1 MDVVI
6 LKSRQPQDMLAT
18 AAALHMLALGFA
30 YPDTGHK
37 RMLMKVLAR
46 LERRSAALHTARLR
60 RALAATSDCE
70 LQAEYGRLFM
80 GSGACPLHETAYGD
94 GRRIAGRA
102 HELSDINGFYSAFS
116 VEVSRRDPDLPDHV
130 SAELEFY
137 SMLLLKLAYA
147 QTRRHNPGRAI
158 ILTAAR
164 RFLEQH
170 LGRWVGALAAAVI
183 EHSMLPFYRE
193 LAQAL
198 EQLIAAECRRL
209 RVRSVAATRYP
220 LHDNM
225 QEESF
230 MCPREPAAAPAGPSN

>member
-1 MDVVI
+1 MDIVF

-30 YPDTGHK
+30 YPNAGHK
-37 RMLMKVLAR
+37 RTLMKVLAR
-46 LERRSAALHTARLR
+46 LDRPSAAPRTMRLR
-60 RALAATSDCE
+60 RALAATNDGE
-70 LQAEYGRLFM
+70 LQAEYGRLFL
-80 GSGACPLHETAYGD
+80 GSGTCPLHETAYGD

-116 VEVSRRDPDLPDHV
+116 VEVSRSDPDLPDHV

-170 LGRWVGALAAAVI
+170 LGRWVGALAATVM
-183 EHSMLPFYRE
+183 EHSVAPFYRA

-198 EQLIAAECRRL
+198 EQLIVAECRRL
-209 RVRSVAATRYP
+209 RVRPAPTTRHL
-220 LHDNM
+220 LHDEM
-225 QEESF
+225 QQDSF
-230 MCPREPAAAPAGPSN
+230 ICPRAAAAAPAGPYN